1 MGTSSRKHWPGPRT
15 LDLRQQRARM
25 LFVWASFACQI
36 RLQTLVCRG
45 SVTPNPLARVYRVRL
60 EYELGASPKVW
71 VEDPPLEP
79 RSQGEPIPH
88 VYREERAVQPCLYY
102 PPNREWRPDMWLA
115 TTVMGWLL
123 VWLSA
128 YELWLATGTWS
139 GGGVDHGSGTK
150 DAA

>member
-1 MGTSSRKHWPGPRT
+1 M
-15 LDLRQQRARM
+15 
-25 LFVWASFACQI
+25 
-36 RLQTLVCRG
+36 
-45 SVTPNPLARVYRVRL
+45 ARVYRVRL
-60 EYELGASPKVW
+60 DYELGCSPKVW

-88 VYREERAVQPCLYY
+88 VYREEGTVRPCLYY

-123 VWLSA
+123 VWLTA